1 MTRNY
6 LIPLICILVLAS
18 QSAWT
23 GADAAQ
29 RPRKKKAEV
38 ELRIGTY
45 NLWRS
50 DLGKEQYEWAVRK
63 DRLVRSIKDNSMD
76 IFAAE
81 EVDTTIFREI
91 PGMLEKYGWLVFSP
105 YSEDGSGSIK
115 SQAIVYRKDK
125 LEPLEFNHF
134 WLSPTPEKMSSGWDE
149 MKFKRGACCATFR
162 LKGEKGDRRIFVMI
176 SHFPLGKEAR
186 LNIAPLMIEKEKIYN
201 PDGLPSFFMG
211 DLNTREERE
220 ESGIL
225 RTWWSDAF
233 LPLGPEKRTGPS
245 GTFNGHDTG
254 KDMEKAARIDF
265 VYFRGEGITPLHY
278 RCDDS
283 KYDGFY
289 PSDHCPVSV
298 DFRIN
303 YNQ

>member
-1 MTRNY
+1 MTRKY
-6 LIPLICILVLAS
+6 LIPLICILVLAA

-29 RPRKKKAEV
+29 RLRKKKAEV

-50 DLGKEQYEWAVRK
+50 DLGKEEYEWAVRK
-63 DRLVRSIKDNSMD
+63 DRLVKSIKDNAMD

-91 PGMLEKYGWLVFSP
+91 PGMVEDYGWLVFSP

-162 LKGEKGDRRIFVMI
+162 
-176 SHFPLGKEAR
+176 
-186 LNIAPLMIEKEKIYN
+186 
-201 PDGLPSFFMG
+201 
-211 DLNTREERE
+211 
-220 ESGIL
+220 
-225 RTWWSDAF
+225 
-233 LPLGPEKRTGPS
+233 
-245 GTFNGHDTG
+245 
-254 KDMEKAARIDF
+254 
-265 VYFRGEGITPLHY
+265 
-278 RCDDS
+278 
-283 KYDGFY
+283 
-289 PSDHCPVSV
+289 
-298 DFRIN
+298 
-303 YNQ
+303 